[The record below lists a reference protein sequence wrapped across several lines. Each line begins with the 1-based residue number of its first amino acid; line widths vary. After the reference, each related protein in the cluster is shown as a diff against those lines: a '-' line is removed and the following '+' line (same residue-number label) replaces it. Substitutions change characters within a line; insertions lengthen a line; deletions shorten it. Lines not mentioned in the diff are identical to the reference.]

1 MNLNCG
7 CVLKYFVLVYSG
19 LCWVL
24 NKICRFKCGNNTKT
38 ETAFK
43 KKNRALGLGSYQK
56 RSKKGAFGLGCSQ
69 NRGQKGIEFKKKKK
83 PIWPRVQQKPR
94 PKGYRI
100 CFFLKKRPI
109 WPRVQSKPRQKAGS
123 MASGAVKIEAEGP
136 SMASVLNRGQKPQ
149 YASVPEPVQN
159 IKNNRCQRPL
169 LHWCNNDDWML
180 VYLFIKKKEKSN
192 ITYYSYY
199 PMTYC
204 SIQWLV
210 IKRKL

>member
-43 KKNRALGLGSYQK
+43 KKQSIRPRFIPETK
-56 RSKKGAFGLGCSQ
+56 
-69 NRGQKGIEFKKKKK
+69 QKGCF
-83 PIWPRVQQKPR
+83 WPRVQPEPR

>member
-1 MNLNCG
+1 MNELCCWCCSG
-7 CVLKYFVLVYSG
+7 EFEDLVTQHWLLFNWEAKTAPMAS
-19 LCWVL
+19 VAA
-24 NKICRFKCGNNTKT
+24 KT
-38 ETAFK
+38 EA
-43 KKNRALGLGSYQK
+43 K
-56 RSKKGAFGLGCSQ
+56 RVL
-69 NRGQKGIEFKKKKK
+69 EFKKKKE
-83 PIWPRVQQKPR
+83 
-94 PKGYRI
+94 
-100 CFFLKKRPI
+100 KRPI